1 MHDSGEAEHFG
12 VHFQRRDRTGGD
24 DDGGKAVEDGFDC
37 NGGVKAG
44 EMENWV
50 GNCGGVGLIGFED
63 QEEAF
68 VVCCCEGG
76 EGGDFLERLVVFDIC

>member
-1 MHDSGEAEHFG
+1 
-12 VHFQRRDRTGGD
+12 
-24 DDGGKAVEDGFDC
+24 
-37 NGGVKAG
+37 
-44 EMENWV
+44 MENRV

-76 EGGDFLERLVVFDIC
+76 EGGDFLERLVVFDICELERSD